1 MAAHRGWKQALLT
14 AVVFAVLAA
23 RVPNL
28 WLAGE
33 FVAEDGWSFFATA
46 WNHRFPS
53 SLLIPSGGYLQVL
66 PRLLAELWS
75 SLPIPQQPYA
85 CALGGLALNSGLL
98 AIFYLPAF
106 RRLLASDLA
115 RLGVVALLAV
125 APNASNLGLPLGLHW
140 YLAFGLTLCLLASGP
155 ATLSGNLAWAAF
167 AILCATSSPSTFV
180 LAPIVLWLWW
190 RDRKPADGLRFVTV
204 LLALLAAA
212 VIAVAARPLELG
224 KTGDFQL
231 LDLAAALPPLLLRG
245 WLATALLGPPLT
257 AWLATHAPGLADVFG
272 ATLLITLGAWL
283 WRQRARPAVRNVAV
297 LLSAGLMM
305 SLLSLTRTAYVVR
318 LASSPLPEH
327 DRYLTAPTLLLYVAL
342 AVIATS
348 LGARARRLALG
359 GFAVTAVLLAT
370 ALPTA
375 THWSRPVE
383 RYRLRAA
390 VPAIERMVAQYS
402 RDGQPASLYI
412 PTDIPYW
419 GPVLEVGGG
428 RFVPAAAGPVAALEA
443 QRQPDGSYRSWA
455 GQFTFAT
462 ESGWLNHELLGRIQ
476 FAGIEQGRAF
486 FRDTGNRIIFTS
498 PLLHPCFWALKDF
511 QWTLLEPPPKRHNQS
526 VTNQRQA
533 AGIAAEL

>member
-46 WNHRFPS
+46 WNHPFPG
-53 SLLIPSGGYLQVL
+53 SLVIPSGGYLQVL

-75 SLPIPQQPYA
+75 SLPLPQQPYA
-85 CALGGLALNSGLL
+85 CAFGGLALNSGLL
-98 AIFYLPAF
+98 ALFYLPAF
-106 RRLLASDLA
+106 RHLLASDLA

-140 YLAFGLTLCLLASGP
+140 YLAFGLTLCLLAPGP
-155 ATLSGNLAWAAF
+155 ATLGGNLAWAAF

-190 RDRKPADGLRFVTV
+190 RDRKPADGFRFVTV
-204 LLALLAAA
+204 LLALLTAA

-224 KTGDFQL
+224 KTGGFQP
-231 LDLAAALPPLLLRG
+231 LDLAASIPPLVLRG
-245 WLATALLGPPLT
+245 WLTTALLGPPLT
-257 AWLATHAPGLADVFG
+257 AWLAAHATWLADVFG
-272 ATLLITLGAWL
+272 ATLLITLGTWL
-283 WRQRARPAVRNVAV
+283 WRQRAHPAARTVAV

-305 SLLSLTRTAYVVR
+305 ALLSLTRTAYVAH

-342 AVIATS
+342 AVIAAS

-359 GFAVTAVLLAT
+359 GFAVTGVLLAM
-370 ALPTA
+370 ALPVA

-383 RYRLRAA
+383 RYRLRDA
-390 VPAIERMVAQYS
+390 VPAIEAMVAQYA
-402 RDGQPASLYI
+402 RDSQPASLYI
-412 PTDIPYW
+412 PADIPYW

-428 RFVPAAAGPVAALEA
+428 RFVSAAAGPVAALEA
-443 QRQPDGSYRSWA
+443 QRQPDGNYRSWT
-455 GQFTFAT
+455 GQFTLT
-462 ESGWLNHELLGRIQ
+462 PESGWLNHELIGRVQ
-476 FAGIEQGRAF
+476 FTGLEQGRAF
-486 FRDTGNRIIFTS
+486 FRDPGGRIIFTS
-498 PLLHPCFWALKDF
+498 PLLHPCFWALKDY
-511 QWTLLEPPPKRHNQS
+511 QWTLLEPPP
-526 VTNQRQA
+526 QRPN
-533 AGIAAEL
+533 